1 MGGGKR
7 MYEAFTLKRDK
18 SERGSRSKTYLERDI
33 GGDKNVDADVE
44 LPATN

>member
-1 MGGGKR
+1 MR
-7 MYEAFTLKRDK
+7 LSHLSFKRDK
-18 SERGSRSKTYLERDI
+18 SERGSRSETYLERDI